1 MRVLRSVVRILPALI
16 IALSFAPGCN
26 KDKSD
31 SANNAGKLQPQKM
44 HTSGLDKQ
52 EIDINGDG
60 KPDQFIYTTKEGQI
74 RYAQHD
80 FNFDQ
85 VLDMTEFYDEAGNH
99 ISDEIDLD
107 YDGIVDLIVT
117 YQNGLPI
124 RKEYSI
130 DFEGNR
136 HGVQLFDSEGNRT
149 MIYRDTD
156 RDGKAD
162 LLEYYHPGENEPYKT
177 DTIHTNVDLSQT
189 ANLAQK
195 GAASQ
200 PAKNTESSQ
209 PASAQPAPES
219 APAQPAPESAPAQPA
234 PEPESA
240 QPVPEPAPAQ
250 PAPEPE
256 SAQPVPEPAPAQPA
270 PEPAPAQPV
279 PEPAPAQPVA
289 EIGSQ
294 NEQPQ
299 DNPDNSDT
307 SQP

>member
-1 MRVLRSVVRILPALI
+1 MKALKRVVRILPALI
-16 IALSFAPGCN
+16 VAFSFASGCN

-31 SANNAGKLQPQKM
+31 SANNAGRLQPQKLQ
-44 HTSGLDKQ
+44 TSGLNKQ

-60 KPDQFIYTTKEGQI
+60 KADQFIYTTKEGQI

-85 VLDMTEFYDEAGNH
+85 VLDMTEFYDESGNH
-99 ISDEIDLD
+99 TSDEIDLD

-149 MIYRDTD
+149 MVYRDTD

-162 LLEYYHPGENEPYKT
+162 LVEYYHPGENEPYKT
-177 DTIHTNVDLSQT
+177 DTVHTNVDLSQT
-189 ANLAQK
+189 ADLAQK
-195 GAASQ
+195 NSAKAASSQPAKDAGASQ
-200 PAKNTESSQ
+200 PAASPADSQ
-209 PASAQPAPES
+209 PAKDGASEPAASPADSQPAAE
-219 APAQPAPESAPAQPA
+219 PAAQQPASESDVQT
-234 PEPESA
+234 
-240 QPVPEPAPAQ
+240 
-250 PAPEPE
+250 
-256 SAQPVPEPAPAQPA
+256 
-270 PEPAPAQPV
+270 
-279 PEPAPAQPVA
+279 
-289 EIGSQ
+289 
-294 NEQPQ
+294 EQTQ

>member
-1 MRVLRSVVRILPALI
+1 MKALKRVVRILPALI
-16 IALSFAPGCN
+16 VAFSLAPGCN

-85 VLDMTEFYDEAGNH
+85 VLDMTEFYDESGNH
-99 ISDEIDLD
+99 TSDEIDLD

-162 LLEYYHPGENEPYKT
+162 LLEYYHPGEDEPYKT
-177 DTIHTNVDLSQT
+177 DTVHTNVDLAQT

-195 GAASQ
+195 AASSQ
-200 PAKNTESSQ
+200 PAKDAGASQ
-209 PASAQPAPES
+209 PASAPADSQPAAE
-219 APAQPAPESAPAQPA
+219 PADSQPAA
-234 PEPESA
+234 EPDVQTDQTQE
-240 QPVPEPAPAQ
+240 
-250 PAPEPE
+250 
-256 SAQPVPEPAPAQPA
+256 
-270 PEPAPAQPV
+270 
-279 PEPAPAQPVA
+279 
-289 EIGSQ
+289 
-294 NEQPQ
+294 
-299 DNPDNSDT
+299 NPDNSDT